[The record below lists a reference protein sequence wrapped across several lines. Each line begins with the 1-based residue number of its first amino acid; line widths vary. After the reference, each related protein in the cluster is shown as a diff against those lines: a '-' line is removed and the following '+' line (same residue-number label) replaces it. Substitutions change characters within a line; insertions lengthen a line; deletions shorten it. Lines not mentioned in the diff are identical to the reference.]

1 MTTYSLPSMEFMITD
16 SLQRSNAAVALFNG
30 ALAAGQH
37 RRTWA
42 GLTRR
47 PTALRHLPVARGQ
60 GGHSAGR
67 RLVAIADI
75 RGSEGRT
82 GDFDDRFNPLSS
94 QTRQRWQSVA
104 NAIIEEG
111 VHLPPVDLIQ
121 VGAEYYVRDGHH
133 RISVAAALGQE
144 MIDATVTEWSGGL

>member
-1 MTTYSLPSMEFMITD
+1 MTTYSLPNMVHTITD
-16 SLQRSNAAVALFNG
+16 SQQRNNAAAAMFNA
-30 ALAAGQH
+30 ALAAGQS
-37 RRTWA
+37 RRLWA
-42 GLTRR
+42 MLTRR
-47 PTALRHLPVARGQ
+47 PNGLRHLPVARGQ

-67 RLVAIADI
+67 RPVAITDI

-82 GDFDDRFNPLSS
+82 GDFDNRFNPLSS

-104 NAIIEEG
+104 NAIEDG

-133 RISVAAALGQE
+133 RISVAAAMGLE
-144 MIDATVTEWSGGL
+144 MIEATVTERSGNQ

>member
-1 MTTYSLPSMEFMITD
+1 MTTYSLPSMEFMIID
-16 SLQRSNAAVALFNG
+16 SLQRSNAAVALFNA

-37 RRTWA
+37 RRKWA

-67 RLVAIADI
+67 RQVAIADI

-82 GDFDDRFNPLSS
+82 SDFDNRFNPLSS
-94 QTRQRWQSVA
+94 QFRQRWASVA
-104 NAIIEEG
+104 NAIGEG
-111 VHLPPVDLIQ
+111 VHQPPVDLIQ

-133 RISVAAALGQE
+133 RISVAAAMGQE
-144 MIDATVTEWSGGL
+144 MIDATVTEWRGDL